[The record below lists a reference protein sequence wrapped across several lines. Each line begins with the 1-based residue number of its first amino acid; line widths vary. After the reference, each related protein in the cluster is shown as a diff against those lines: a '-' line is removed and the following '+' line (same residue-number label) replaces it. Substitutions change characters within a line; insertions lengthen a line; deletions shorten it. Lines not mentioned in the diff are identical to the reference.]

1 MSVLITATD
10 FHDLMYDYLTRAHQQ
25 NILHAE
31 IFFDP
36 QAHTSRGI
44 SFATVLTGLRS
55 AILLG
60 QRTLGIS
67 ASLIMCI
74 LRDESAN
81 YAMATLT
88 TAIPFKDSIIG
99 IGLDSNEHDN
109 PPSKFSAVYQRASKE
124 GFLLTAH
131 ADIDQ
136 KDSTEHIRQLLQEIQ
151 VDRIDHGTDIL
162 SSPDLLQILLIK
174 RIGLTTC
181 PISNSIVSPSSKFPE
196 ILTLLR
202 EHNALVT
209 INSDDPAYFRGY
221 LNENIMKLAKETD
234 VTRKEIIG
242 LMRNAFGISWIS
254 GWKRNHYLQAL
265 EAFEKKYVDGYSA
278 VQKNGNKNGGDGT
291 GADASSYVGGVP
303 EPTTGAENITV
314 PPLAS

>member
-10 FHDLMYDYLTRAHQQ
+10 FHDLMYDYLSRAHKQ

-44 SFATVLTGLRS
+44 PFATVLTGLRS
-55 AILLG
+55 AILLC

-99 IGLDSNEHDN
+99 LGLDSNEHDN
-109 PPSKFSAVYQRASKE
+109 PPSKFSAIYQRAAKE

-136 KDSTEHIRQLLQEIQ
+136 KDSTEHIRQLLHEIQ

-162 SSPDLLQILLIK
+162 SSPELLQTLLTK

-196 ILTLLR
+196 ILILFR
-202 EHNALVT
+202 EHKALVT
-209 INSDDPAYFRGY
+209 VNSDDPAYFRGY
-221 LNENIMKLAKETD
+221 LNENILKMTKETD

-265 EAFEKKYVDGYSA
+265 EAFEKKYVDGEAEGQS
-278 VQKNGNKNGGDGT
+278 KTGGGEN
-291 GADASSYVGGVP
+291 GADGNDG
-303 EPTTGAENITV
+303 PTRPSETGAENITV